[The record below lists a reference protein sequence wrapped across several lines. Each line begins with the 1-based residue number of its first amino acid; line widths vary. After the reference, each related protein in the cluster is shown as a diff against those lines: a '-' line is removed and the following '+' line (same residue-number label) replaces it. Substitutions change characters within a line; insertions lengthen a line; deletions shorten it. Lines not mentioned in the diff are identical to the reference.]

1 MIIFVRSCR
10 TGRSPYLSRL
20 LSEMR
25 NTDRRRIAL
34 LTGVV
39 LVIIVAGIVMVRS
52 NQQPRITPASST
64 GSMQEQLSPQK
75 NPTH

>member
-1 MIIFVRSCR
+1 
-10 TGRSPYLSRL
+10 
-20 LSEMR
+20 MR
-25 NTDRRRIAL
+25 NTDRRGIAL

-39 LVIIVAGIVMVRS
+39 LVIIVAGVVMVRS

-64 GSMQEQLSPQK
+64 GSMQEQLSPQT